1 VFADDE
7 LWDEYGVDSD
17 IIVRSHST
25 STVSSM
31 LNNDVLQPFTHDF
44 PHADIH
50 ELISSDILHQLIK
63 GTFKDHLVTWVEEYL
78 YLVHSKKK
86 ADDIMDE
93 IDRRYT
99 ISVSFIEITNSSTRI
114 AATPAFPELRRFK
127 QGRRFKQWT
136 GDDSKALMKVCTDF
150 RFVVLIGA

>member
-1 VFADDE
+1 MSLPSDLDVPNLPRSHSHTNELLGVFADDE

-17 IIVRSHST
+17 IIVCSHTT
-25 STVSSM
+25 STMSSM
-31 LNNDVLQPFTHDF
+31 LNNHILQPFTNDF
-44 PHADIH
+44 PCADIH

-93 IDRRYT
+93 ID
-99 ISVSFIEITNSSTRI
+99 
-114 AATPAFPELRRFK
+114 
-127 QGRRFKQWT
+127 
-136 GDDSKALMKVCTDF
+136 
-150 RFVVLIGA
+150 